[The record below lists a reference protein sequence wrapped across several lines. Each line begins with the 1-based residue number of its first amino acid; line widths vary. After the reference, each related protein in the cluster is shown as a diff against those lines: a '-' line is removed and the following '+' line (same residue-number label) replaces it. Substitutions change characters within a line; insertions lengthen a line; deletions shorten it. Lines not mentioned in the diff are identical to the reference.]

1 MSRPER
7 VLNSSAKASAIHFG
21 GWGNGADFDAVVK
34 SACESFQSAS
44 KNVHQFSSM
53 RSAKVILI
61 GAPGVG
67 KTSLVLRYCR
77 DIFERNYKTTIGV
90 DFEVEKYRILGVPFS
105 MQIWDTAGAERF
117 RGVTTAYFRGAHV
130 VILAYDIT
138 NEETLEKTKSWLREA
153 REFCTSDFYIFLVS
167 TKKDLIMDDSEEF
180 SLREKRAAQFAE
192 DFEAE
197 YWSTS
202 SRTGDN
208 VEELFTRIA
217 SVTFERVMKSEI
229 EATNSIRE
237 TTGQLA
243 QNSSLIRLKSPPT
256 SKHPKNPSCCKR

>member
-1 MSRPER
+1 M
-7 VLNSSAKASAIHFG
+7 HFG
-21 GWGNGADFDAVVK
+21 EWGDGADFDPLVK
-34 SACESFQSAS
+34 TACESFKNAS

-117 RGVTTAYFRGAHV
+117 KGVTTAYFRGAHV

-138 NEETLEKTKSWLREA
+138 NEETLEKTKSWLQEA
-153 REFCTSDFYIFLVS
+153 REFCTSTFYIFLVS
-167 TKKDLIMDDSEEF
+167 TKKDLIVDDVEEYKVK
-180 SLREKRAAQFAE
+180 EKRAAQFAE
-192 DFEAE
+192 SFEAE

-202 SRTGDN
+202 SRTGEN
-208 VEELFTRIA
+208 VEELFSRIA

-229 EATNSIRE
+229 EATNAIQE
-237 TTGQLA
+237 TTSQLA
-243 QNSSLIRLKSPPT
+243 QNSSLIRLKSPPK
-256 SKHPKNPSCCKR
+256 SKRPKKPSCCNR

>member
-7 VLNSSAKASAIHFG
+7 IFNSCAKASSLHYG
-21 GWGNGADFDAVVK
+21 DWGDGNDFHPAVK
-34 SACESFQSAS
+34 QACETFKNAS

-117 RGVTTAYFRGAHV
+117 KGVTTAYFRGAHV

-153 REFCTSDFYIFLVS
+153 KEFCTADFNVFLVS
-167 TKKDLIMDDSEEF
+167 TKKDLVLDDSEEF
-180 SLREKRAAQFAE
+180 KKGGKRAAQFAE
-192 DFEAE
+192 DFKAE

-202 SRTGDN
+202 SRTGEN

-217 SVTFERVMKSEI
+217 SVSFEKVMKSEI
-229 EATNSIRE
+229 EATTSIQ
-237 TTGQLA
+237 TSSVQLA
-243 QNSSLIRLKSPPT
+243 QNSSLIRLKSPPK
-256 SKHPKNPSCCKR
+256 SKKPSCCKR

>member
-7 VLNSSAKASAIHFG
+7 IISSSTKASSANFG
-21 GWGNGADFDAVVK
+21 DWGDGSDFDPVVK
-34 SACESFQSAS
+34 TACESFTNAS

-90 DFEVEKYRILGVPFS
+90 DFEVEKYKVLGVPFS

-117 RGVTTAYFRGAHV
+117 KGVTTAYFRGAHV

-138 NEETLEKTKSWLREA
+138 NEETLEKTKSWLQEA
-153 REFCTSDFYIFLVS
+153 REFCTAKFFIFLVS
-167 TKKDLIMDDSEEF
+167 TKKDLIEEESEEQ
-180 SLREKRAAQFAE
+180 RTKETVAAEFAQN
-192 DFEAE
+192 FGAE
-197 YWSTS
+197 YWATS
-202 SRTGDN
+202 SRTGEN

-229 EATNSIRE
+229 EATNSIQE
-237 TTGQLA
+237 TTSQLA
-243 QNSSLIRLKSPPT
+243 QNSSLI
-256 SKHPKNPSCCKR
+256 SKPLQ

>member
-1 MSRPER
+1 MHYGDWGDGHDF
-7 VLNSSAKASAIHFG
+7 SAI
-21 GWGNGADFDAVVK
+21 VK
-34 SACESFQSAS
+34 QACETFRNAS
-44 KNVHQFSSM
+44 RNVHQFSSM

-117 RGVTTAYFRGAHV
+117 KGVTTAYFRGAHV
-130 VILAYDIT
+130 VILAYDIS

-153 REFCTSDFYIFLVS
+153 QEFCTSDFNIFLVS
-167 TKKDLIMDDSEEF
+167 TKKDLVMEDAEE
-180 SLREKRAAQFAE
+180 LKKREKSAAKYAE
-192 DFEAE
+192 DFKAE

-202 SRTGDN
+202 SKTGDN

-217 SVTFERVMKSEI
+217 SVSFEKVMKSEI
-229 EATNSIRE
+229 EATNSIQ
-237 TTGQLA
+237 TSAGQLA
-243 QNSSLIRLKSPPT
+243 HNSALIRLKSPPKS
-256 SKHPKNPSCCKR
+256 SKIAKKPNCCNR